1 MPALRAGRVTDRW
14 MSRSADMPVHC
25 FDRAELPTM
34 PWKNGGG
41 VTREIGRVPSGA
53 DLEQFDW
60 RVSIAQVT
68 SDGPFSSFP
77 GIDRVI
83 TLLDGAGM
91 RLFGASEKIDHYLDR
106 MLTPWAFPGEAL
118 LQCSLL
124 GADCE
129 DFNVMTRRSR
139 CRAEVQ
145 VLKLSQKLQRANGG
159 VLLACGGRV
168 MLEENSGRRH
178 LLAPAQGLWWHDEPF
193 EWELQIESDTAVLLA
208 ATIHSVSS

>member
-1 MPALRAGRVTDRW
+1 MP
-14 MSRSADMPVHC
+14 MHC

-41 VTREIGRVPSGA
+41 VTREIACVPSGA

-60 RVSIAQVT
+60 RVSIAHVT
-68 SDGPFSSFP
+68 SCGPFSSFP

-83 TLLDGAGM
+83 TLLEGAGV
-91 RLFGASEKIDHYLDR
+91 RLFGADESIDHRLDQV
-106 MLTPWAFPGEAL
+106 LTPWAFPGEAL
-118 LQCSLL
+118 IQCSLM

-145 VLKLSQKLQRANGG
+145 VLKSSQKLQRANGG
-159 VLLACGGRV
+159 YCWPVAAESYSKGFPVGDICWPLRKGFGGMTSLLNG
-168 MLEENSGRRH
+168 
-178 LLAPAQGLWWHDEPF
+178 
-193 EWELQIESDTAVLLA
+193 
-208 ATIHSVSS
+208 

>member
-1 MPALRAGRVTDRW
+1 MP
-14 MSRSADMPVHC
+14 MHC

-41 VTREIGRVPSGA
+41 VTREIACVPSGA

-60 RVSIAQVT
+60 RVSIAHVT
-68 SDGPFSSFP
+68 SDGAFSRFP

-83 TLLDGAGM
+83 TLLEGAGM
-91 RLFGASEKIDHYLDR
+91 RLFGAEESIDHRLDQV
-106 MLTPWAFPGEAL
+106 LTPWAFPGEAL
-118 LQCSLL
+118 IQCSLM

-145 VLKLSQKLQRANGG
+145 VLKSSQKLQRANGG
-159 VLLACGGRV
+159 GLLACGGRV
-168 MLEENSGRRH
+168 MLEELSGRRH

-193 EWELQIESDTAVLLA
+193 EWVIQIESDAAALLV
-208 ATIHSVSS
+208 ATIHSLNP